1 MPARP
6 PQTPLFTFLNR
17 TEISVAAS
25 FSRLEVLLRR
35 RKQIP
40 KDARVAPDAESSTGI
55 LTGFPFAESRNL
67 TSPIKPCGP
76 QAQFLSFVK
85 CLTPRLGSTN
95 PQRIALVEVTLFTSA
110 EKGFHF
116 SIYYYY
122 QDLHQRFFQASSHP
136 PFCKIP
142 ASFYSCRPTSCT
154 AWHGIS
160 SRF

>member
-1 MPARP
+1 MDSFFSKEARQGQRIILIHNSLRRPTGRVSVAGSP

-67 TSPIKPCGP
+67 TSP
-76 QAQFLSFVK
+76 
-85 CLTPRLGSTN
+85 
-95 PQRIALVEVTLFTSA
+95 
-110 EKGFHF
+110 
-116 SIYYYY
+116 
-122 QDLHQRFFQASSHP
+122 
-136 PFCKIP
+136 
-142 ASFYSCRPTSCT
+142 
-154 AWHGIS
+154 
-160 SRF
+160 